1 VDLETLRLSLVG
13 SPCNSILLER
23 DILGMLKDG
32 DYDEGFAVALA
43 CKDLRLAGDLARSVG
58 VPMEVGATVENVYRR
73 ARARY
78 GDKAGE
84 MIPAKMY
91 EDDTNTPLR
100 FK

>member
-1 VDLETLRLSLVG
+1 
-13 SPCNSILLER
+13 
-23 DILGMLKDG
+23 MLTKVSEPTFG
-32 DYDEGFAVALA
+32 IFELAEAVTAPV
-43 CKDLRLAGDLARSVG
+43 CRLAVRPASL
-58 VPMEVGATVENVYRR
+58 EVGATVENVYRR